1 MNLGEFMGPVFADEA
16 ERRLFLM
23 RLGGCMVIRPMAAA
37 YAMGEIGRSAG
48 TTGAKGGPTSFLRE
62 IRDEVSLGAR
72 VPPGTGLYSASPLF
86 KMTGAVELT
95 SSDILPG

>member
-1 MNLGEFMGPVFADEA
+1 
-16 ERRLFLM
+16 
-23 RLGGCMVIRPMAAA
+23 MVIRPMAAA

-48 TTGAKGGPTSFLRE
+48 TMGAKGGPTSFLRE

-86 KMTGAVELT
+86 KMIGAVELT
-95 SSDILPG
+95 SSDINPKSMY